1 VKTFSPQDFAERTG
15 DRLARPKGKESIMT
29 RKLKLFICLLL
40 GSLVLASTASI
51 NAQRNQRAPE
61 RQIMIERE
69 RIPGPDGPPAPPPD
83 DNFMFIASEMNF
95 DGKLVKG
102 SPYSAQAVTERNQ
115 TLSDGNRIINK
126 STASVYRD
134 GQGRTRREQTLI
146 GMATF
151 TAAGG
156 SPQTIFISDPV
167 AGVNYALDS
176 HTHVAH
182 KMQPMRLEFKT
193 PMPQAE
199 AGVRV
204 VGPPPSPEV
213 FESATAA
220 PPPEGGV
227 GMVFGWQGRRE
238 ENSKTESLGRQTIEG
253 VEAEGTRNTLEIP
266 AGEIGN
272 ERPIEI
278 VFERWYSPEL
288 QVVVMTRHSDPRF
301 GETVYRLT
309 NISRSEPDPTLF
321 EVPAEYRVRE
331 GFPTPGPMRM
341 KRRGI
346 PE

>member
-1 VKTFSPQDFAERTG
+1 LFLQDSAERKG
-15 DRLARPKGKESIMT
+15 APHGPHEGKENIMS
-29 RKLKLFICLLL
+29 RNLKLFICMLL
-40 GSLVLASTASI
+40 GSLVLASMASI
-51 NAQRNQRAPE
+51 KAQRNQRVPD
-61 RQIMIERE
+61 RQVIIERE
-69 RIPGPDGPPAPPPD
+69 RIPGPDGPPGPPPD

-146 GMATF
+146 GMAAF
-151 TAAGG
+151 TTAGG
-156 SPQTIFISDPV
+156 SPQTIFINDPI

-176 HTHVAH
+176 NTHVAH
-182 KMQPMRLEFKT
+182 KMQPMRLELKS
-193 PMPQAE
+193 PLPQGE
-199 AGVRV
+199 AGARV
-204 VGPPPSPEV
+204 AGPPLSSEV
-213 FESATAA
+213 FESATPA

-227 GMVFGWQGRRE
+227 GIVFGWHGRRE
-238 ENSKTESLGRQTIEG
+238 GNSKTESLGRQTIEG

-301 GETVYRLT
+301 GETIYRLT
-309 NISRSEPDPTLF
+309 NISRNEPDPTLF
-321 EVPAEYRVRE
+321 EVPADYKVRE